1 MHVVEASDLV
11 LVVDVRALTEP
22 DARALDVLAR
32 LQLTARQSGATICL
46 QHACP
51 RLRDLLAGSGLA
63 DLLPLCD
70 ASGSVDGDRLPE
82 QREQLLVDEE
92 VDPGDPA
99 A

>member
-1 MHVVEASDLV
+1 MPEAPDLV
-11 LVVDVRALTEP
+11 IVVDVQALTEP
-22 DARALDVLAR
+22 DPRMLEVLAR

-70 ASGSVDGDRLPE
+70 ASGSVDRDRLTE
-82 QREQLLVDEE
+82 QRKQLLVDEE
-92 VDPGDPA
+92 VDPRDPA